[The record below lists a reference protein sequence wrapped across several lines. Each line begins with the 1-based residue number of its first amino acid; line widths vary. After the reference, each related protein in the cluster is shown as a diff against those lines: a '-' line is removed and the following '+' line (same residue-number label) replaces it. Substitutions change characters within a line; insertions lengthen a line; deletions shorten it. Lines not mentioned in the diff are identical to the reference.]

1 MPTQNDKL
9 SNGKTGATRQ
19 LAAFVDQT
27 KYEDLPQPVLAKT
40 KEIITDQLGVALASS
55 MLPWNRKVL
64 EYVQAMD
71 ISGAS
76 RVIGT
81 GYRSSIEYAALVN
94 GTFGHGFELDDYC
107 TPCGAH
113 VGCVVLPAALAVA
126 EQQNLTGKDFLTAVA
141 IGAEVVLRVGFAL
154 TVRGIAARGFHS
166 TSVYGPF
173 GAAAAAAKLLRL
185 KGDEITYALGIAGS
199 HCSGTTEYD
208 QTGGDIKRL
217 HAGIAGM
224 AGIRAALLAKRGF
237 TAPPTILEGK
247 NGTLNAFSHSPAVEK
262 LTECLGTEFYML
274 KTRIKPYA
282 CCGAIIPEIDALKEI
297 LHDHPI
303 GVQQI
308 KSITVGVENRA
319 LSHVGTVGPAPK
331 DITGAQFSSHFS
343 LGLTIAKGKND
354 FGAYYDAMSNGFSD
368 REVAEVAQKVTVVH
382 DEEAEAIYPSTRL
395 GKVSLETKQGQ
406 RYSAKVFYPKGS
418 PENPLSENELRE
430 KFLGL
435 AGMVLSNGR
444 AQQLFDTIQNIE
456 QIRDTAELA
465 QLLTTDS

>member
-1 MPTQNDKL
+1 
-9 SNGKTGATRQ
+9 
-19 LAAFVDQT
+19 
-27 KYEDLPQPVLAKT
+27 
-40 KEIITDQLGVALASS
+40 
-55 MLPWNRKVL
+55 
-64 EYVQAMD
+64 
-71 ISGAS
+71 
-76 RVIGT
+76 
-81 GYRSSIEYAALVN
+81 
-94 GTFGHGFELDDYC
+94 
-107 TPCGAH
+107 

-126 EQQNLTGKDFLTAVA
+126 EQGKLTGKDFLTAVA
-141 IGAEVVLRVGFAL
+141 IGAEIVLRVGFAL
-154 TVRGIAARGFHS
+154 TVRGLAARGFHS

-173 GAAAAAAKLLRL
+173 GAAASAAKLLKL
-185 KGDEITYALGIAGS
+185 NAEEITYAFGIAGS

-247 NGTLNAFSHSPAVEK
+247 NGTLNAFSQSSAVEK
-262 LTECLGTEFYML
+262 LTESLGTEFYML

-297 LHDHPI
+297 LRDHPI
-303 GVQQI
+303 DSQQI

-343 LGLTIAKGKND
+343 LGLTIAKGSND
-354 FGAYYDAMSNGFSD
+354 FRAYHDAMSNGFSD

-382 DEEAEAIYPSTRL
+382 DDEAEAIYPSTRL
-395 GKVSLETKQGQ
+395 GKVSLETQQGQ
-406 RYSAKVFYPKGS
+406 QYSAKVFYPKGS
-418 PENPLSENELRE
+418 PENPLSGNELRE

-435 AGMVLSNGR
+435 AAMVLSSGR
-444 AQQLFDTIQNIE
+444 AQQLFDAIQNIE
-456 QIRDTAELA
+456 QIKDTGELA

>member
-1 MPTQNDKL
+1 MEQIGPT
-9 SNGKTGATRQ
+9 RE
-19 LAAFVDQT
+19 LAAFISQTSYDQ
-27 KYEDLPQPVLAKT
+27 LPPEVLEKS
-40 KEIITDQLGVALASS
+40 KELILDQLGVALASS

-64 EYVQAMD
+64 EYVQGMGINGD
-71 ISGAS
+71 S

-81 GYRSSIEYAALVN
+81 RYRTSIEYAALVN

-126 EQQNLTGKDFLTAVA
+126 EKQGASGVDFLTAFA
-141 IGAEVVLRVGFAL
+141 LGAEMVLRIGFAL

-173 GAAAAAAKLLRL
+173 GAVAAAAKLMQLDPR
-185 KGDEITYALGIAGS
+185 ALTHAIGIAGS
-199 HCSGTTEYD
+199 HASGTTEYD

-224 AGIRAALLAKRGF
+224 AGVRAALLAKSGF

-247 NGTLNAFSHSPAVEK
+247 NGILNAFSQSPMVEK
-262 LTECLGTEFYML
+262 LTEALGSGYYML

-297 LHDHPI
+297 LRENPI
-303 GVQQI
+303 QANQI

-319 LSHVGTVGPAPK
+319 LSHVGTVGPEPK

-343 LGLTIAKGKND
+343 LGLTIVKGSND
-354 FGAYYDAMSNGFSD
+354 FKSYYEALGNHFSD
-368 REVAEVAQKVTVVH
+368 PAVIDVARKVSVVH
-382 DEEAEAIYPSTRL
+382 DEESEAIYPKTRL
-395 GKVSLETKQGQ
+395 GKVTLETKDGQ
-406 RYSAKVFYPKGS
+406 HRIAKVFHPKGS
-418 PENPLSENELRE
+418 PENPLSREELHD

-435 AGMVLSNGR
+435 ASRVLTNDR
-444 AQQLFDTIQNIE
+444 ASKVLHTVQNLEQLKDIG
-456 QIRDTAELA
+456 ELA
-465 QLLTTDS
+465 ALLTPTS

>member
-1 MPTQNDKL
+1 MEHI
-9 SNGKTGATRQ
+9 GATRE
-19 LAAFVDQT
+19 LAKFISAT
-27 KYEDLPQPVLAKT
+27 NYEDLPKDVIEKT
-40 KEIITDQLGVALASS
+40 KELITDQLGVALASS

-64 EYVQAMD
+64 EYVQEMGINGD
-71 ISGAS
+71 SP
-76 RVIGT
+76 VIGT
-81 GYRSSIEYAALVN
+81 KYQTSLEYAALVN

-113 VGCVVLPAALAVA
+113 VGCVVLPAALAVSA
-126 EQQNLTGKDFLTAVA
+126 QLHATGRDFLTAVA
-141 IGAEVVLRVGFAL
+141 IGAEIVLRVGFAL

-173 GAAAAAAKLLRL
+173 GAAASSAKLLKL
-185 KGDEITYALGIAGS
+185 DKETMTYALGIAGS

-224 AGIRAALLAKRGF
+224 AGIRSALLAKRGF

-247 NGTLNAFSHSPAVEK
+247 NGTLNAFSSSPAVEK
-262 LTECLGTEFYML
+262 LTDSLGSEFYML

-282 CCGAIIPEIDALKEI
+282 CCGAIIPEIDAVKEI
-297 LHDHPI
+297 LRQHP
-303 GVQQI
+303 VSPMQV

-319 LSHVGTVGPAPK
+319 LSHVGTVGPQPK

-343 LGLTIAKGKND
+343 LGLTVVKGSND
-354 FGAYYDAMSNGFSD
+354 FQAYYEAMENGFSD
-368 REVAEVAQKVTVVH
+368 EEVTGVARKVTVIH
-382 DEEAEAIYPSTRL
+382 DEESEAIYPATRL
-395 GKVSLETKQGQ
+395 GKVTLETTDGQ
-406 RYSAKVFYPKGS
+406 QYSAKVFYPKGS
-418 PENPLSENELRE
+418 PENPLSEEELHH

-444 AQQLFDTIQNIE
+444 AKKLLQAVQNLEEFSDMAEFSELI
-456 QIRDTAELA
+456 TA
-465 QLLTTDS
+465 DS